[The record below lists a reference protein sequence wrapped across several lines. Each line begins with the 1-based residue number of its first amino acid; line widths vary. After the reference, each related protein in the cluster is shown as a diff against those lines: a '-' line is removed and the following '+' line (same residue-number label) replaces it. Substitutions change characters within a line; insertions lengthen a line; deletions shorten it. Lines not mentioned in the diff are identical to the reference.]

1 MSAAAASSALSPAAL
16 HWSFPARQNERHI
29 IHRTDPMHTSQQQK
43 TVLLIG
49 ASRGLG
55 FAMAQEYLAR
65 GWRVIATGRPD
76 STDKLRQLGGALEI
90 ETVDIT
96 EPQQVAA
103 LRARL
108 DGRRID
114 LLFVN
119 AGVKNDD
126 KETIADVSTDEFIR
140 VMVTNSLSPMR
151 VIETCQDLVPPDGTI
166 GVMSSGQ
173 GSVTNNV
180 NGHYE
185 VYRGS
190 KAALNMFMR
199 SFAARHADDPRTLL
213 LMAPGWVRTDM
224 GGPGARL
231 SIDESIPNLV
241 NTIDA
246 YHGRAGL
253 HYLDYLGRV
262 VPW

>member
-1 MSAAAASSALSPAAL
+1 MPPPSAHKNL
-16 HWSFPARQNERHI
+16 
-29 IHRTDPMHTSQQQK
+29 
-43 TVLLIG
+43 LLIG

-55 FAMAQEYLAR
+55 FALAEEYLRR
-65 GWRVIATGRPD
+65 GWHVVATERAGTA
-76 STDKLRQLGGALEI
+76 SKLHDLSRAAGGHLEI
-90 ETVDIT
+90 ETVDIIYS
-96 EPQQVAA
+96 EQVAA

-108 DGRRID
+108 ASRKFD

-126 KETIADVSTDEFIR
+126 HETIADVSTDEFIR
-140 VMVTNSLSPMR
+140 VMLTNALSPMR
-151 VIETCQDLVPPDGTI
+151 VVETLQDVVLPSGTI
-166 GVMSSGQ
+166 AIMSSGQ
-173 GSVTNNV
+173 GSIANNE
-180 NGHYE
+180 NGNHE

-224 GGPGARL
+224 GGSHARL
-231 SIDESIPNLV
+231 SIEESIPNLV
-241 NTIDA
+241 NTMEA
-246 YHGRAGL
+246 QAGKAGL
-253 HYLDYLGRV
+253 QYLDYLGRK

>member
-1 MSAAAASSALSPAAL
+1 MAA
-16 HWSFPARQNERHI
+16 
-29 IHRTDPMHTSQQQK
+29 
-43 TVLLIG
+43 
-49 ASRGLG
+49 
-55 FAMAQEYLAR
+55 EYLRR
-65 GWRVIATGRPD
+65 GWRVIATGRAD
-76 STDKLRQLGGALEI
+76 STERLRHLAGALEI

-96 EPQQVAA
+96 HPEQVAD

-108 DGRRID
+108 AGRQLD
-114 LLFVN
+114 VLFVN

-126 KETIADVSTDEFIR
+126 RETIADVSTEEFVR
-140 VMVTNSLSPMR
+140 VMVTNALSPMR
-151 VIETCQDLVPPDGTI
+151 VVETFQDLVRPNGTI

-180 NGHYE
+180 NGNYE

-199 SFAARHADDPRTLL
+199 SFAARHANDPRTLL

-224 GGPGARL
+224 GGPEARL
-231 SIDESIPNLV
+231 SIEESIPNLL
-241 NTIDA
+241 NTMEA
-246 YHGRAGL
+246 YEGRSGL

>member
-1 MSAAAASSALSPAAL
+1 MQPATE
-16 HWSFPARQNERHI
+16 H
-29 IHRTDPMHTSQQQK
+29 K

-55 FAMAQEYLAR
+55 FAMVEEYLKR
-65 GWRVIATGRPD
+65 GWRVIATGRQN
-76 STDKLRQLGGALEI
+76 STTRLLQLAKTYAALEV

-96 EPQQVAA
+96 IPGQVAA
-103 LRARL
+103 LRSRL
-108 DGRRID
+108 EGRPID
-114 LLFVN
+114 ILFVN

-126 KETIADVSTDEFIR
+126 SETIADVSTDEFVR
-140 VMVTNSLSPMR
+140 VMVTNALSPMR
-151 VIETCQDLVPPDGTI
+151 VVEALQDLVRPTGTI

-173 GSVTNNV
+173 GSVANNE
-180 NGHYE
+180 NGNYE

-199 SFAARHADDPRTLL
+199 SFAARHRSDTKTLL
-213 LMAPGWVRTDM
+213 LMAPGWVRTDL
-224 GGPGARL
+224 GGPDARL

-241 NTIDA
+241 GTIDA
-246 YHGRAGL
+246 YQGRAGL

>member
-1 MSAAAASSALSPAAL
+1 MQDSSP
-16 HWSFPARQNERHI
+16 
-29 IHRTDPMHTSQQQK
+29 QK

-55 FAMAQEYLAR
+55 FAMAEEYLKR
-65 GWRVIATGRPD
+65 GWRVIATCREG
-76 STDKLRQLGGALEI
+76 SMEKLLQLAKGSCGALEV
-90 ETVDIT
+90 EAVDIT
-96 EPQQVAA
+96 IPEQVAA
-103 LRARL
+103 LCSRL
-108 DGRRID
+108 EGRRMD
-114 LLFVN
+114 VLFVN

-126 KETIADVSTDEFIR
+126 RETIADVSTEEFVR

-151 VIETCQDLVPPDGTI
+151 VIETFQHLVQPTGPI
-166 GVMSSGQ
+166 GIMSSGQ
-173 GSVTNNV
+173 GSLTNNN
-180 NGHYE
+180 NGNYE

-199 SFAARHADDPRTLL
+199 SFAARHRNDARTLL

-224 GGPGARL
+224 GGPGAHL

-241 NTIDA
+241 STIEA
-246 YHGRAGL
+246 YEGRSGL

>member
-1 MSAAAASSALSPAAL
+1 MPPTPS
-16 HWSFPARQNERHI
+16 R
-29 IHRTDPMHTSQQQK
+29 K

-55 FAMAQEYLAR
+55 FAMVNEYLKR
-65 GWRVIATGRPD
+65 DWHVIATGRAQ
-76 STDKLRQLGGALEI
+76 STARLRALAETSGGALEV

-96 EPQQVAA
+96 AQHELAA
-103 LRARL
+103 LRERVAQRQL
-108 DGRRID
+108 D

-126 KETIADVSTDEFIR
+126 RETIADVSTEEFVR
-140 VMVTNSLSPMR
+140 VMVTNALSPMR
-151 VIETCQDLVPPDGTI
+151 AVETFQDLVAPGGTI

-173 GSVTNNV
+173 GSVANNE

-185 VYRGS
+185 VYRSS
-190 KAALNMFMR
+190 KAALNMLMR

-213 LMAPGWVRTDM
+213 LTAPGWVRTDM
-224 GGPGARL
+224 GGPHARL
-231 SIDESIPNLV
+231 SIEESIPNLV
-241 NTIDA
+241 STIEA
-246 YHGRAGL
+246 HTGRGGL
-253 HYLDYLGRV
+253 HYVDYLGRV